1 MKIVLYTFFAAVL
14 FSSCVGEF
22 GKVLKSKDNEYKLK
36 MAEQYY
42 TQKKYNKAQ
51 QIFDDIFPYFK
62 GDPRFEDMY
71 FKYAYCAFYS
81 RDYLNSENLF
91 KTFTES
97 FPNSTKE
104 DEAEYMRA
112 YCFYKQSP
120 KVDLDQT
127 NTQKTISLLQAY
139 INTHPESS
147 RIKDATNIMDLCR
160 KKLEL
165 KEWKTAQLY
174 YDIGYPDF
182 KAAAVAFTTLM
193 EDFPDSDKS
202 DEYKLSV
209 IKSYYKYAEQSLG
222 FKQEERYQKVITECG
237 DFNDRF
243 PDSKLKQQVEEFKT
257 LSQNNIKKIKD
268 EQAKATTQR

>member
-1 MKIVLYTFFAAVL
+1 MKSFIYIFFAASV
-14 FSSCVGEF
+14 FASCASEF
-22 GKVLKSKDNEYKLK
+22 GKVLKSRDNEYKLK

-42 TQKKYNKAQ
+42 TQKKYDKAQ

-81 RDYLNSENLF
+81 KDYLNSENLF

-97 FPNSTKE
+97 FPNSSKE
-104 DEAEYMRA
+104 DEAEFMRA
-112 YCFYKQSP
+112 YCFYMQSP

-127 NTQKTISLLQAY
+127 NTQKAISLFQAY
-139 INTHPESS
+139 ISMHPESP
-147 RIKDATNIMDLCR
+147 RVKDATNYMDLCR
-160 KKLEL
+160 RKLEL
-165 KEWKTAQLY
+165 KEYKAAQLY

-193 EDFPDSDKS
+193 EDFPDSEKG
-202 DEYKLSV
+202 DEYKLDV
-209 IKSYYKYAEQSLG
+209 IKSYYKYAEQS
-222 FKQEERYQKVITECG
+222 FYAKQEERYQKVISECD
-237 DFNDRF
+237 DFSDRF
-243 PDSKLKQQVEEFKT
+243 PESKLKDQVKEFKT
-257 LSQNNIKKIKD
+257 LSQNNINKIKN

>member
-1 MKIVLYTFFAAVL
+1 MKSVVLLFLAAAI
-14 FSSCVGEF
+14 FGSCASEF
-22 GKVLKSKDNEYKLK
+22 GKILKSKDNEYKLK

-42 TQKKYNKAQ
+42 TQKKYDKAQ
-51 QIFDDIFPYFK
+51 QIYDDIFPYFK

-81 RDYLNSENLF
+81 KDYLNSENLF

-97 FPNSTKE
+97 FPNSPKE

-112 YCFYKQSP
+112 FCFYKQSP

-139 INTHPESS
+139 INGHAESA
-147 RIKDATNIMDLCR
+147 RVKDATAIMDACR

-165 KEWKTAQLY
+165 KEFKNAQLY
-174 YDIGYPDF
+174 YDIGYPYY
-182 KAAAVAFTTLM
+182 KAAATSFATLM

-202 DEYKLSV
+202 DEYKLDV
-209 IKSYYKYAEQSLG
+209 IKSYYKYAEQSLV
-222 FKQEERYQKVITECG
+222 FKQEERYQKVLTECA
-237 DFNDRF
+237 DFHDRF
-243 PDSKLKQQVEEFKT
+243 PDSKLKDQVEQFKT

-268 EQAKATTQR
+268 EQVKATTQR

>member
-1 MKIVLYTFFAAVL
+1 
-14 FSSCVGEF
+14 
-22 GKVLKSKDNEYKLK
+22 

-42 TQKKYNKAQ
+42 TQKKYDKAQ
-51 QIFDDIFPYFK
+51 QIYDEIFPYFK

-81 RDYLNSENLF
+81 KDYLNSENLF

-104 DEAEYMRA
+104 DEAQYMRA
-112 YCFYKQSP
+112 FCFYKQSP

-127 NTQKTISLLQAY
+127 NTQKTMSLLQAY

-147 RIKDATNIMDLCR
+147 RIKEATNIMDLCR

-193 EDFPDSDKS
+193 EDYPDSDKS

-209 IKSYYKYAEQSLG
+209 IKSYFKYAEQSLG

-243 PDSKLKQQVEEFKT
+243 PDSKLKTQVEDFKT
-257 LSQNNIKKIKD
+257 LSLNNIKKIKD